1 MSRTAQHLVREIRS
15 REHAQRG
22 DRLAM
27 RGFGIHTIREFNRLL
42 VLNSV
47 LEFGPIARVAIA
59 HRTGLS
65 RTTVSS
71 IVDALIAEGFVRE
84 GSMLNA
90 APSGGRRAIELHF
103 NADAGYVIGVAM
115 GRSHLAFIATNLA
128 AEVVARNTAEF
139 STTPGPEASFPVL
152 IEKLRAFVEFTGL
165 DWKRIIGI
173 GVGVPSPLDA
183 QLEMLVSPPRMPGW
197 SGVNIRQ
204 RLQTELSVPV
214 YLDNDANMGALG
226 ESRYGAGRNIADL
239 AYINIGSGI
248 GGGLV
253 LNGHIYR
260 GAGGSAGEIGHV
272 TLDEEGP
279 VCDCGNIGCLETL
292 AGTRAIID
300 DARTGKSLAH
310 AALLR
315 NEDPAALPPPALRDR
330 ADAEFDDVTQA
341 ARAND
346 PAALTA
352 LERAG
357 ERIGMAVA
365 TLINLFNPSVV
376 LVDGRY
382 TSAGELLLEPL
393 RRTAAER
400 SLPVAWARTRIQL
413 GALGQDAIGLGAV
426 TAVLDAAFRPPAVSA
441 ALSRYQV
448 HSARSISESVLAG
461 TRPSITP

>member
-1 MSRTAQHLVREIRS
+1 MSRTAQHLVRELRS
-15 REHAQRG
+15 RERAQRG
-22 DRLAM
+22 DRAPM

-47 LEFGPIARVAIA
+47 LDFGPIARVAIA
-59 HRTGLS
+59 QRTGLS

-71 IVDALIAEGFVRE
+71 IVDALIAEGFIRE
-84 GSMLNA
+84 GSMLSA

-103 NADAGYVIGVAM
+103 NAEAGCVIGIAM
-115 GRSHLAFIATNLA
+115 GRTHLSFLATNLA
-128 AEVVARNTAEF
+128 ADIFARSLIPFSTVEGPDASLPVLVAR
-139 STTPGPEASFPVL
+139 
-152 IEKLRAFVEFTGL
+152 LREFVESAGI
-165 DWKRIIGI
+165 DWKRVIGI

-197 SGVNIRQ
+197 SGVNIRHWLQ
-204 RLQTELSVPV
+204 RELNVPI

-226 ESRYGAGRNIADL
+226 ECRYGAGRNIPDL

-253 LNGHIYR
+253 LNGHVYR
-260 GAGGSAGEIGHV
+260 GASGSAGEIGHV

-279 VCDCGNIGCLETL
+279 VCDCGNIGCLEAL

-300 DARTGKSLAH
+300 DARTGRSLAH
-310 AALLR
+310 IAALR
-315 NEDPAALPPPALRDR
+315 GEDTAALPAPALRDMEG
-330 ADAEFDDVTQA
+330 AEFDDVTAAARSGDQA
-341 ARAND
+341 AYS
-346 PAALTA
+346 ALQH
-352 LERAG
+352 AG
-357 ERIGMAVA
+357 ERIGIAVA

-413 GALGQDAIGLGAV
+413 GALAQDAIGLGAV
-426 TAVLDAAFRPPAVSA
+426 AAVLDAAFRPPAVAA
-441 ALSRYQV
+441 ALSRYQ
-448 HSARSISESVLAG
+448 SAV
-461 TRPSITP
+461 PSSASDGLLMTTGPASTS